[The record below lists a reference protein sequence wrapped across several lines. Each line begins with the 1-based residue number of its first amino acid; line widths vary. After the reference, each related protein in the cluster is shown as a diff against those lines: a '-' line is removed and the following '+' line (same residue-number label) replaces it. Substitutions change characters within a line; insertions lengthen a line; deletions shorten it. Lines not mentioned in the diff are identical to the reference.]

1 MSNTDILFT
10 PMLQRL
16 PPALLALGAQLVALL
31 AVTATAVALRESGS
45 GLPSGLPLPLWIAL
59 TGLAAALLSRWL
71 GLPTWWQIINL
82 VFIPLLWLTLQSGID
97 PLWFLAGFALLALT
111 SLGAIRTRVPLYL
124 SSPRAAVALAERLP
138 ENARVLDLGCGLG
151 GPLSRL
157 GTLRPDAALDGV
169 EAAPL
174 NWLIARLRLLGRA
187 QVRLGNIWD
196 TDLSGHDV
204 VYAYLSPAPMPRLW
218 QKARAEMRP
227 GSLFISNTFT
237 VPGVEPDEVVEL
249 HDLSHARL
257 LIWRMR

>member
-1 MSNTDILFT
+1 MSSTDILFT
-10 PMLQRL
+10 PMPRRL
-16 PPALLALGAQLVALL
+16 PPTLLALGAQLVALPAMAVL
-31 AVTATAVALRESGS
+31 AIVS
-45 GLPSGLPLPLWIAL
+45 PPLPLPLWIGL
-59 TGLAAALLSRWL
+59 DGLAAALLSRWL

-82 VFIPLLWLTLQSGID
+82 LFVPLLWLTLQSGID

-111 SLGAIRTRVPLYL
+111 SLGSIRTRVPLYL
-124 SSPRAAVALAERLP
+124 SSPRAAAALAERMP
-138 ENARVLDLGCGLG
+138 KNARVLDLGCGLG

-157 GTLRPDAALDGV
+157 GALRPDAALHGV

-187 QVRLGNIWD
+187 RIHLGNLWN

-218 QKARAEMRP
+218 EKARAEMRP
-227 GSLFISNTFT
+227 GSLFISNTFG

>member
-1 MSNTDILFT
+1 MSSTDSLFN
-10 PMLQRL
+10 PLLHRL
-16 PPALLALGAQLVALL
+16 PPALLALGSQVVALL
-31 AVTATAVALRESGS
+31 VVTVAAIALRENSV
-45 GLPSGLPLPLWIAL
+45 GLPLPLWAAL
-59 TGLAAALLSRWL
+59 DGLAAVLLSRWL
-71 GLPTWWQIINL
+71 GLPAWWQIINL
-82 VFIPLLWLTLQSGID
+82 VFVPLLWLALQSEID

-124 SSPRAAVALAERLP
+124 SSPRAAEEMAARLP
-138 ENARVLDLGCGLG
+138 EHARVLDLGCGLG
-151 GPLSRL
+151 GPLSGL
-157 GTLRPDAALDGV
+157 SALRPDATLQGV

-187 QVRLGNIWD
+187 QIHLGNIWD

-218 QKARAEMRP
+218 EKARGEMRP
-227 GSLFISNTFT
+227 GSLFISNTFA

-249 HDLSHARL
+249 HDFSHARL

>member
-10 PMLQRL
+10 PLLQRL
-16 PPALLALGAQLVALL
+16 PPALLALGAQLIALL
-31 AVTATAVALRESGS
+31 AVAAVAFFLREND
-45 GLPSGLPLPLWIAL
+45 SGLPLPLGIVLA
-59 TGLAAALLSRWL
+59 GLGAALLSRWL
-71 GLPTWWQIINL
+71 GLPAWWQVINL
-82 VFIPLLWLTLQSGID
+82 VFVPLLWLALQSGID
-97 PLWFLAGFALLALT
+97 PTWFLVGFALLALT

-124 SSPRAAVALAERLP
+124 SSSRAADALAERLP
-138 ENARVLDLGCGLG
+138 ERARVLDLGCGLG
-151 GPLSRL
+151 GPLARINA
-157 GTLRPDAALDGV
+157 LRPDATLHGV

-174 NWLIARLRLLGRA
+174 NWLIARLRLWGRA
-187 QVRLGNIWD
+187 RIDLGNLWD

-218 QKARAEMRP
+218 EKARSEMRP
-227 GSLFISNTFT
+227 GSLFISNTFS